1 MTLAIFDL
9 DFTLLE
15 GDSEW
20 LWSEFLLS
28 QGVVDE
34 VFTAQIAQYYRDY
47 EAGELDFDSYERFL
61 LVPQTQL
68 SPERFANLRA
78 AYLLEVIR
86 PHLRPPMLKRIDWH
100 RAQGHTLLLITA
112 SNASLAEPIA
122 RLLQVPNLICTQIE
136 NGRPIGTPAFR
147 TGKVTLLQAW
157 QKNQGLSLS
166 GSWGY
171 SDSHNDL
178 PFLQLVTYPVAVTP
192 DKILRYHAFRNGWL
206 VL

>member
-20 LWSEFLLS
+20 LWAEFLLA
-28 QGVVDE
+28 QGLVGED
-34 VFTAQIAQYYRDY
+34 FIAQIEAYYRDY
-47 EAGELDFDSYERFL
+47 EAGTLDFDAYERFL
-61 LVPQTQL
+61 LAPQTQL
-68 SPERFANLRA
+68 SPQRLTNLRA

-86 PHLRPPMLKRIDWH
+86 PRLRPWMLQRVDWH

-112 SNASLAEPIA
+112 SNASLAAPIA
-122 RLLQVPNLICTQIE
+122 RLLQFPHLICTQITD
-136 NGRPIGTPAFR
+136 GHPLGTPAFR
-147 TGKVTLLQAW
+147 AGKVTLLNDWLAQH
-157 QKNQGLSLS
+157 QQTLT

-178 PFLQLVTYPVAVTP
+178 PLLQQVSRPVAVRP
-192 DKILRYHAFRNGWL
+192 DPVLRRHAAQTGWEIL
-206 VL
+206 